1 MTTTDLDEL
10 TEIFTKVTIAE
21 SPKTEV
27 LELCKIPDSLNI
39 EQLKKNISD
48 YFSLTRLSFYSE
60 KNCGLKIEDRFSEY
74 YTAKSTDGIEV
85 GAGNC
90 AIDVITKNNEGIDA
104 MCVIQDKNKK
114 TSNEK
119 SLMQNFSVAGKNLDT
134 LFKDKKDAEAVQLYG
149 SGYLQKLQKT
159 KEKHLLKELY
169 ILAFIS
175 TKKDVSLV
183 CFKLN
188 LENIKK
194 ISSGGFVKGLQG
206 EKNIII
212 NNFINPSY
220 GNVKLYKS
228 KKRIEL
234 RLNIDVLKSEY
245 AVKIYTMPE
254 GSEGLVAQSAE
265 PLVQTPHSPPVCT
278 EQSQTS
284 QEESDTNQES
294 PESEST
300 PEE

>member
-1 MTTTDLDEL
+1 MTTTGVDEL

-21 SPKTEV
+21 SPTAEV

-39 EQLKKNISD
+39 EQIKEYITGYIASDKEYYLEKKCAINID
-48 YFSLTRLSFYSE
+48 AGKSE
-60 KNCGLKIEDRFSEY
+60 W
-74 YTAKSTDGIEV
+74 YTAKSTDGREI
-85 GAGNC
+85 GAGSC
-90 AIDVITKNNEGIDA
+90 AMDVITKNNEGIDVTCLI
-104 MCVIQDKNKK
+104 MNKK
-114 TSNEK
+114 ASNEK
-119 SLMQNFSVAGKNLDT
+119 VLIQNFGVAGKNLDT

-149 SGYLQKLQKT
+149 SAYLKKLQEV
-159 KEKHLLKELY
+159 KEGKNLKELY

-194 ISSGGFVKGLQG
+194 ISSGGFVKGPQG
-206 EKNIII
+206 RLVNIII

-228 KKRIEL
+228 KKRMEL
-234 RLNIDVLKSEY
+234 RLNIDVFKSEY

-265 PLVQTPHSPPVCT
+265 PLVQRPHSPPVCT

-284 QEESDTNQES
+284 PEESDTNQES
-294 PESEST
+294 LENEST

>member
-1 MTTTDLDEL
+1 MTTTDLDKL
-10 TEIFTKVTIAE
+10 TEIFNKVTIAE
-21 SPKTEV
+21 SPKSEV

-39 EQLKKNISD
+39 EQIKEHISK
-48 YFSLTRLSFYSE
+48 YLAPLLPFYSE
-60 KNCGLKIEDRFSEY
+60 EKCGLKIHSTYSEY
-74 YTAKSTDGIEV
+74 YTAKSTDGIKI

-90 AIDVITKNNEGIDA
+90 AMDVITKNNEGIDT
-104 MCVIQDKNKK
+104 MCVIQDEKK
-114 TSNEK
+114 RESNEK

-134 LFKDKKDAEAVQLYG
+134 LFKDKKDAEAVQFYG
-149 SGYLQKLQKT
+149 SGYLQKLQKA
-159 KEKHLLKELY
+159 KDKYLLKELY

-194 ISSGGFVKGLQG
+194 ISSGGFVKNFQG

-228 KKRIEL
+228 KKRMEL
-234 RLNIDVLKSEY
+234 RLNIDILKSEY
-245 AVKIYTMPE
+245 AVKIYTIE
-254 GSEGLVAQSAE
+254 GSEGLVAQSTE
-265 PLVQTPHSPPVCT
+265 PPVQTPHSPPVCT